1 MTMLSIIIPVYNG
14 ANYIQN
20 CYNSIKENLSFVDKE
35 IIFVNNGSTDNSLE
49 LLNEIED
56 KSVHIITTDTKG
68 VSNARNIGIN
78 HAKGKWLFFMD
89 VDDTIAFVDRNFLNV
104 LHEDFDIVWIIYNKV
119 QGNNNF
125 HSYNSLIKE
134 GLYDILEFSKIW
146 HGEGM
151 VWPFMFRR
159 SLVKNICHII

>member
-56 KSVHIITTDTKG
+56 ESVHIITTDTKG
-68 VSNARNIGIN
+68 VSNVRNIGIN
-78 HAKGKWLFFMD
+78 HAKGKWLFLWMWMIQLPLLTGIFKCF
-89 VDDTIAFVDRNFLNV
+89 T
-104 LHEDFDIVWIIYNKV
+104 
-119 QGNNNF
+119 
-125 HSYNSLIKE
+125 
-134 GLYDILEFSKIW
+134 
-146 HGEGM
+146 
-151 VWPFMFRR
+151 
-159 SLVKNICHII
+159 